1 MSQAGQ
7 GFLGHTQGRGTQVEH
22 CSLTVLKV
30 TVWELKQLE
39 NARQGTKEE
48 KSYERVKKGLI
59 NKILES
65 TKEVTAVED
74 R

>member
-1 MSQAGQ
+1 MCPKPDKAV
-7 GFLGHTQGRGTQVEH
+7 LATTQGKGTQVEH

-39 NARQGTKEE
+39 NARQGIKEE

-59 NKILES
+59 NKILKR

-74 R
+74 

>member
-1 MSQAGQ
+1 
-7 GFLGHTQGRGTQVEH
+7 VEH

-59 NKILES
+59 NKILER